1 MPSPYHPFQKN
12 GGRTSKTSGRIGI
25 EHLLVDLDNIPNLI
39 VAAAINHVN
48 LKKPGANFDAIAISG
63 NSGYL
68 NPASHYLLLRKLA
81 KSFLGTMGDR
91 MDEITGRS
99 GYRDKFFQEMGGKE
113 SVTTGNASF
122 PRLIDLSVTDTFIQ
136 QALQDTHYVLCVSKA
151 HSNDETRRKL
161 ETAKSK
167 KLGDRPVLLGPIA
180 YIDGRLCAT
189 LLKCNLTN
197 TLLMELQQDIQ
208 NRFGISV
215 PPIKL
220 TENVAVAKLSSWETL
235 RGLHHSFYAI
245 EKDGLVLVDLGAHTD
260 KDLEARLRDLGFT
273 KVPLQRKMRAPL
285 LKDNARAILLT
296 LRKKG
301 VSLCPNLV
309 GRLEEALDLLFY
321 PDNSYRG
328 LVTMKDGGIG
338 VDDKRIAAVRIQTN
352 ENLNLENTFKYKEE
366 FLVTQ
371 PHEAIIKLTDST
383 VDRLEAVIRESQLNV
398 SPDVEYHIH
407 TVKQRRSLEASS
419 VTPQAIRR

>member
-1 MPSPYHPFQKN
+1 MPSPYHPLQEK

-25 EHLLVDLDNIPNLI
+25 DHLLGDLNNIPNLI

-48 LKKPGANFDAIAISG
+48 LNKPGANFDAIAISG
-63 NSGYL
+63 SSGYL
-68 NPASHYLLLRKLA
+68 NPANHYLLLRKLA

-113 SVTTGNASF
+113 AVTTGNASF
-122 PRLIDLSVTDTFIQ
+122 PRLVDLSVTGTFIQ
-136 QALQDTHYVLCVSKA
+136 QALQDTHYVLCISKA

-167 KLGDRPVLLGPIA
+167 KLEDRPVLLGPIA

-189 LLKCNLTN
+189 MLKCNLTN
-197 TLLMELQQDIQ
+197 TLLRELQLDIQ
-208 NRFGISV
+208 NRFGVSV

-220 TENVAVAKLSSWETL
+220 NENIAMAKLSSWETL
-235 RGLHHSFYAI
+235 RGLQHSFYAT

-260 KDLEARLRDLGFT
+260 KELEARLRDLGFT
-273 KVPLQRKMRAPL
+273 KVPLQRKMSAPL
-285 LKDNARAILLT
+285 LKDNARAVLLT
-296 LRKKG
+296 LREKG

-309 GRLEEALDLLFY
+309 RRIEEALDLLFI
-321 PDNSYRG
+321 PGASFRG
-328 LVTMKDGGIG
+328 RITMKDGWLGSDG
-338 VDDKRIAAVRIQTN
+338 RRSAAVRVQTN
-352 ENLNLENTFKYKEE
+352 DPLNVGNTFKYNEE
-366 FLVTQ
+366 FVITQ
-371 PHEAIIKLTDST
+371 PHEVIIKLTDST
-383 VDRLEAVIRESQLNV
+383 VDRLEGVIREGQLNV

-407 TVKQRRSLEASS
+407 TLKQKRSLEASS
-419 VTPQAIRR
+419 VTPQVIRC